1 MASNKTTLKKSCACG
16 GFMFEMN
23 ILVAARQACGDQF
36 SGWVRASIRAH
47 IGREGITLKGL
58 GREPDLYVRK

>member
-1 MASNKTTLKKSCACG
+1 
-16 GFMFEMN
+16 MFEMN
-23 ILVAARQACGDQF
+23 ILVAERQACGDQF
-36 SGWVRASIRAH
+36 SGRVRASMRAH